1 MISMNRGGCR
11 GGRCQPLACM
21 TAAISVFLGLI
32 GAWAGTARSE
42 LQRVE
47 AVGIYGIRDS
57 MRTRVIPR
65 DEAIA
70 RARWEG
76 VSRVALELIGESAPE
91 LLEDEFAEVLERLE
105 NEALLPDLGDEL
117 VPPLES
123 TDAPP
128 IGDPASLAPL
138 PGDARL
144 DREAPTE
151 DEVAILESALGKDM
165 LPYMRSYRILEDQG
179 ELPVLFADAPGIETE
194 YVIVVEVVV
203 DVARVSSALE
213 RAGLVTALDPETP
226 DEALILE
233 VVGLA
238 RYEAL
243 EAVLAALRGQLGAT
257 RVQTLVFER
266 ERQILAVEGPFGE
279 ESLSSWLARYRN
291 PQLIL
296 EPLGVDPRSGR
307 IRVMGRWFS
316 ESAESGPDAE
326 PPS

>member
-1 MISMNRGGCR
+1 
-11 GGRCQPLACM
+11 
-21 TAAISVFLGLI
+21 
-32 GAWAGTARSE
+32 
-42 LQRVE
+42 
-47 AVGIYGIRDS
+47 

-165 LPYMRSYRILEDQG
+165 LPYTRSYRILEDQG